1 MIAPFYSIARASW
14 ARCRRWAQKQGGH
27 VLPSRYR
34 PRVRCLAAV
43 LTLVGLATVPAAAHA
58 ATLGLDQ
65 RCYVTG
71 EQAALSGSGF
81 AGGAPVSLTRG
92 GAELPGVMADNSGAF
107 RRAVPVPEIP
117 DDQLEAQTE
126 IVATDGSTTARAFL
140 NIAQVTATYAPTVGD
155 LRTLKVRH
163 TVSGFGLAE
172 SRASIYLHYV
182 SPAVEARAPKV
193 APKTQTVPAKNPVGV
208 RTVRLGLLRGP
219 CGVLR
224 TSPRKLFPF
233 KAGAGTWRLQ
243 YDTNP
248 RFVRGYA
255 SSTFLWIARSV
266 TVGG

>member
-1 MIAPFYSIARASW
+1 MGQVLSTG
-14 ARCRRWAQKQGGH
+14 AQPPGS

-34 PRVRCLAAV
+34 PPVRCLAAV
-43 LTLVGLATVPAAAHA
+43 LSLVGLATVPSAAQA

-81 AGGAPVSLTRG
+81 AGGAPISLTRG

-117 DDQLEAQTE
+117 NDQLEAQTE

-140 NIAQVTATYAPTVGD
+140 NIARVTATYAPEVGD

-208 RTVRLGLLRGP
+208 RTVRLGCCGARAACCAPRRASSFRSRLGRAPGGCSTTPTRGS
-219 CGVLR
+219 C
-224 TSPRKLFPF
+224 
-233 KAGAGTWRLQ
+233 AGTRAR
-243 YDTNP
+243 P
-248 RFVRGYA
+248 
-255 SSTFLWIARSV
+255 SSGLRAA
-266 TVGG
+266 

>member
-1 MIAPFYSIARASW
+1 MGQRFATVAGA
-14 ARCRRWAQKQGGH
+14 AVV
-27 VLPSRYR
+27 VLSARYR
-34 PRVRCLAAV
+34 RGVSCRLVLLSVAACWA
-43 LTLVGLATVPAAAHA
+43 LPQAAGA

-81 AGGAPVSLTRG
+81 AGGAPVSITRG
-92 GAELPGVMADNSGAF
+92 ADAVSGVMADNSGAF
-107 RRAVPVPEIP
+107 RRTVLVPALADGE
-117 DDQLEAQTE
+117 LEGQTE
-126 IVATDGSTTARAFL
+126 IAATDGSTTARAYL
-140 NIAQVTATYAPTVGD
+140 NIARVTAEYAPATGN

-163 TVSGFGLAE
+163 SVSGFGLSQ

-182 SPAVEARAPKV
+182 PPAVEAAAPKT
-193 APKTQTVPAKNPVGV
+193 APKTQPIPARNPAGV

-233 KAGAGTWRLQ
+233 RAGAGTWRLQ

-248 RFVRGYA
+248 RYVRGYA
-255 SSTFLWIARSV
+255 SSSFLWIAR
-266 TVGG
+266 TVKIGE

>member
-1 MIAPFYSIARASW
+1 MGQVLSTGAPPPGS
-14 ARCRRWAQKQGGH
+14 

-34 PRVRCLAAV
+34 PLVSRLAVALCL
-43 LTLVGLATVPAAAHA
+43 LGLLSVPAASDA

-81 AGGAPVSLTRG
+81 AGGAPISITRG
-92 GAELPGVMADNSGAF
+92 GTEVPGIMADNSGAF
-107 RRAVPVPEIP
+107 RRGVSVPELP
-117 DDQLEAQTE
+117 DDQLEGQTE
-126 IVATDGSTTARAFL
+126 IVATDGSTAARAFL
-140 NIAQVTATYAPTVGD
+140 NIARVTATYAPAVGD

-182 SPAVEARAPKV
+182 SPAVEASAPKV
-193 APKTQTVPAKNPVGV
+193 APKSQPVPAKNPAGV

-233 KAGAGTWRLQ
+233 RATPGTWRLQ

-248 RFVRGYA
+248 RFVRGYS

-266 TVGG
+266 KVGG